1 MPAPTDTQTTKPR
14 RRLLRVIALLLLV
27 FSIPIILFAPG
38 CLGRMVGGKYGG
50 VEVGNGPSATPDRP
64 VRVEQTLPHTC
75 GLRAMEAAYTAYG
88 LDPEAMDLRYRLGT
102 DFAALPVDP
111 ESTGTL
117 HPDILRVLAQDGFAT
132 TIVDLEADDATQQ
145 LTDHLANG
153 QLALAVVYRSTYHWV
168 LLAPGDA
175 AEQSFRLPSCRLG
188 RPNAVQADGIAA
200 GPTPCAV
207 LEDVAA
213 LAGGI
218 DAEPEAR
225 HLVIPDRR
233 PLGSRLDRFDK
244 SLRELGHAQTLFLRP
259 VSRKQDATTRP
270 ETKAYSRIELSAQR
284 LVESIIF
291 Q

>member
-175 AEQSFRLPSCRLG
+175 AEP
-188 RPNAVQADGIAA
+188 
-200 GPTPCAV
+200 
-207 LEDVAA
+207 
-213 LAGGI
+213 
-218 DAEPEAR
+218 
-225 HLVIPDRR
+225 
-233 PLGSRLDRFDK
+233 
-244 SLRELGHAQTLFLRP
+244 
-259 VSRKQDATTRP
+259 P
-270 ETKAYSRIELSAQR
+270 ETLWLVDSLADEGVSQDIEDYVADETLSVILIQPRDPLDDPPSRSAQHLLGTR
-284 LVESIIF
+284 EMARTFDRQSERGE
-291 Q
+291 